1 MSFIN
6 FLDLVNES
14 KFNDLKNKIKKCTK
28 ADYDKVVKDLDTAFK
43 DKTITSKEYSELD
56 DELFQRIK
64 SLHNKVNENENQVS
78 KEENIDETISN
89 INSFNIDNVINKIFS
104 SITQAHIWHL
114 LIKSGQKHL
123 ALNELYINLQSDVDV
138 LSEKFIAQ
146 GGFLSEFGVNY
157 TIITD
162 EQTILS
168 YVDLL
173 RQDITYSLTEM
184 KFNAELSSFY
194 ESLTSIQEHIDTFI
208 YKFKL
213 N

>member
-14 KFNDLKNKIKKCTK
+14 KFNDIKNKIKKCTK

-114 LIKSGQKHL
+114 LIKSGQKHS
-123 ALNELYINLQSDVDV
+123 ALNELYSNLEKRVDS

-146 GGFLSEFGVNY
+146 GGILSEFKCDYSVIYDDN
-157 TIITD
+157 
-162 EQTILS
+162 TILE
-168 YVDLL
+168 YVDVF
-173 RQDITYSLTEM
+173 RKDITYALFKM
-184 KFNAELSSFY
+184 KDEFSLSSLSDDLI
-194 ESLTSIQEHIDTFI
+194 EIQEHIDTFI

>member
-14 KFNDLKNKIKKCTK
+14 KFNDIKNKIKKCTK

-43 DKTITSKEYSELD
+43 DKTITAKEYSELD

-64 SLHNKVNENENQVS
+64 SLHNKVNENYNEMN
-78 KEENIDETISN
+78 ENINN
-89 INSFNIDNVINKIFS
+89 INSFNIEVIIGKTFNVI
-104 SITQAHIWHL
+104 TQSHIWHL
-114 LIKSGQKHL
+114 LVKSGQKHS
-123 ALNELYINLQSDVDV
+123 ALNELYSNLEKRVDS

-146 GGFLSEFGVNY
+146 GGILSEFKCDYSVIYDDN
-157 TIITD
+157 
-162 EQTILS
+162 TILE
-168 YVDLL
+168 YVDVF
-173 RQDITYSLTEM
+173 RKDITYVLFKM
-184 KFNAELSSFY
+184 KDEFSLSSLSDDLI
-194 ESLTSIQEHIDTFI
+194 EIQEAIDSFV

>member
-1 MSFIN
+1 MK
-6 FLDLVNES
+6 
-14 KFNDLKNKIKKCTK
+14 KF
-28 ADYDKVVKDLDTAFK
+28 
-43 DKTITSKEYSELD
+43 
-56 DELFQRIK
+56 
-64 SLHNKVNENENQVS
+64 
-78 KEENIDETISN
+78 
-89 INSFNIDNVINKIFS
+89 
-104 SITQAHIWHL
+104 
-114 LIKSGQKHL
+114 
-123 ALNELYINLQSDVDV
+123 YINLQSDVDV

-168 YVDLL
+168 YVYLL

>member
-6 FLDLVNES
+6 FLDES
-14 KFNDLKNKIKKCTK
+14 NQSKVIDFKNRIKKCTK
-28 ADYDKVVKDLDTAFK
+28 SDYDKIVKDLDTAFK
-43 DKTITSKEYSELD
+43 DKTITSQEFDELD
-56 DELFQRIK
+56 GELFKKIK
-64 SLHNKVNENENQVS
+64 SLQKVNENENQVS

-89 INSFNIDNVINKIFS
+89 INSFNIDNVINKTFS

-123 ALNELYINLQSDVDV
+123 ALNELYINLQSDVDA

-194 ESLTSIQEHIDTFI
+194 ESLTSIQEHIDMFI

>member
-6 FLDLVNES
+6 FLDES
-14 KFNDLKNKIKKCTK
+14 NQSKVIDFKNRIKKCTK
-28 ADYDKVVKDLDTAFK
+28 SDYDKIVKDLDTAFK
-43 DKTITSKEYSELD
+43 DKTITSQEFDELD
-56 DELFQRIK
+56 GELFKKIK
-64 SLHNKVNENENQVS
+64 SLQKVNENENQVS

-89 INSFNIDNVINKIFS
+89 INSFNIDNVINKTFS

-123 ALNELYINLQSDVDV
+123 ALNELYINLQSDVDA

-184 KFNAELSSFY
+184 NFN
-194 ESLTSIQEHIDTFI
+194 
-208 YKFKL
+208 
-213 N
+213 